1 MKLLA
6 ATVVYLLISV
16 GLGLGILAM
25 MAGKP
30 ILLIAGLLIYLV
42 LFARIGCASQ

>member
-6 ATVVYLLISV
+6 ATAVYLLIAV
-16 GLGLGILAM
+16 VLGLGIIAL

-30 ILLIAGLLIYLV
+30 ILLIAGVLIYLL
-42 LFARIGCASQ
+42 LFAKIGCASH

>member
-6 ATVVYLLISV
+6 ATFVYLLIAV
-16 GLGLGILAM
+16 GLGLGIIAM

-30 ILLIAGLLIYLV
+30 ILLIAAGLIYL
-42 LFARIGCASQ
+42 LIFAKVGCASQ